1 MLVGD
6 LNCHIGK
13 LGGPISS
20 SDPNHRGVQWMDLV
34 HKHSLYILSL
44 STMATGPVHTFYSS
58 RSSTTVDYALGNL
71 SLSTI
76 LVSCRVEEDHP
87 LNTSDHLPIV
97 SKLNLSLL
105 TSSSTS
111 LDHTPHLDW
120 DSGRRQGRLS
130 HYASLADSAVAALSN
145 KDYSS
150 IQEVEADISSV
161 SNQLVNAAR
170 SSIPPSK
177 HPKRH
182 PNKVY
187 DPHLS
192 TLCWQSR
199 VAFRQWKAAGSPRS
213 GPLYDERKNCKKNV
227 REYLSKRRAQLQRRV
242 IQKRDQAFNLH
253 HPKRYKMTSRKSGWS
268 TLLVNGSPTSDRS
281 TVLAAWVDHF
291 SKLGTSQIS
300 ANTTLQ
306 KISDSIPNVE
316 LATLAEQD
324 NILDVPFLPE
334 EVDASI
340 IRLKR
345 NSSAGPDSL
354 SPQYLIYAGTLFK
367 SWLCNAFNAIVNL
380 EAIPSHF
387 KEGVLV
393 PIYKGK
399 GKDPLLPGSYRGI
412 TLTSV
417 ISKTFEHLLLDR
429 MLPVLSDN
437 NAPHLNK
444 TAYQQGV
451 SCSDATFACQETLCK
466 FIRDGDSIY
475 SCFYDLSSAFDTV
488 EYPVLLSHLKTAG
501 VSGKAWRLIKDWY
514 TDVSSTVRVGGQAS
528 PSFTVSRGVR
538 QGSVLSPTLFLQVMD
553 PILLEL
559 NNRSCGPSICGLY
572 LGAFSHA
579 DDILHKYL

>member
-1 MLVGD
+1 M
-6 LNCHIGK
+6 
-13 LGGPISS
+13 
-20 SDPNHRGVQWMDLV
+20 
-34 HKHSLYILSL
+34 
-44 STMATGPVHTFYSS
+44 
-58 RSSTTVDYALGNL
+58 
-71 SLSTI
+71 
-76 LVSCRVEEDHP
+76 
-87 LNTSDHLPIV
+87 
-97 SKLNLSLL
+97 
-105 TSSSTS
+105 
-111 LDHTPHLDW
+111 
-120 DSGRRQGRLS
+120 
-130 HYASLADSAVAALSN
+130 
-145 KDYSS
+145 
-150 IQEVEADISSV
+150 
-161 SNQLVNAAR
+161 
-170 SSIPPSK
+170 
-177 HPKRH
+177 
-182 PNKVY
+182 
-187 DPHLS
+187 
-192 TLCWQSR
+192 
-199 VAFRQWKAAGSPRS
+199 
-213 GPLYDERKNCKKNV
+213 
-227 REYLSKRRAQLQRRV
+227 
-242 IQKRDQAFNLH
+242 IQKRDQAFHLH
-253 HPKRYKMTSRKSGWS
+253 HPKRFKMTSRKSGGS
-268 TLLVNGSPTSDRS
+268 TLLVNRSPTSDRS

-306 KISDSIPNVE
+306 KISHSIPNVE
-316 LATLAEQD
+316 LATLAKQD

-334 EVDASI
+334 EVNAAI

-354 SPQYLIYAGTLFK
+354 SPQHLIYAGTLFK
-367 SWLCNAFNAIVNL
+367 SWLCNVFNAIVNF

-437 NAPHLNK
+437 NAPHLNQ

-451 SCSDATFACQETLCK
+451 SCSDATFACQETISK

-488 EYPVLLSHLKTAG
+488 EYPVLFSHLKRAG

-579 DDILHKYL
+579 DDIRTLSKNISDCKSQMSFVSEYTSSQGLALNVEKCEASISPSLPADSRHITAGDLVFPLTTSAKCLALPTYPAPSRLRKTSRRPDVCSLREAVGSSMVLSTLFLPRALLSTACYHVYFLVLKHGF